1 MSVRYF
7 LLHAQQ
13 REHGTSDSNISGLQN
28 METMYDV
35 FCDGNSEKAYSV
47 AKYVAGPP
55 PPFQFILTADEPW
68 LRRHSSDLFCD
79 AIRVTGKKVVCVCHS
94 SKQASK
100 WAAFSSRKAAH
111 IFSGGF
117 EGECNF
123 AQYITERGRTHN
135 RISGINSLPKGLY
148 SAEIPF
154 IRNFD
159 NALISANPNVSS
171 SL

>member
-100 WAAFSSRKAAH
+100 QASGLLLAVERRPIFFPVDLRGSAISHSILRSAGEHTTESRVSTLYQRVC
-111 IFSGGF
+111 ILQRYPSYGIL
-117 EGECNF
+117 
-123 AQYITERGRTHN
+123 IT
-135 RISGINSLPKGLY
+135 P
-148 SAEIPF
+148 
-154 IRNFD
+154 
-159 NALISANPNVSS
+159 
-171 SL
+171 